1 MSYSKFILVFL
12 LFIILLNL
20 ATSNNLFKVNETW
33 EKFVFSI
40 DGKDQS
46 YKNCTPF
53 KMKISPN
60 GTTCFSFPRIYNQD
74 GFNVTFAVLKK
85 FGDELYF
92 ETWPSDEM
100 NLPKYNRDEN
110 NKLFSVTGFEISEN
124 DTYYLLDQ
132 GRIFSNNNTVKPGT
146 SKLMVVNSNRQIL
159 KIYNFGNGS
168 DFENSFFTDLV
179 IDFNN
184 NFAYITDSGIY
195 FNNSENNPSIIILN
209 LNNGKIY
216 RILKNNK
223 IFKSDEALSLM
234 NNGKIINESL
244 YRGVG
249 LNNIALTCDGEN
261 ILFSTM
267 KNRMIYSL
275 STKDIINAIKKNEND
290 LDINENFDIK
300 IGYKDK
306 MGDGFIISSKNSL
319 YMTNIEDNNIKYSI
333 NIDNDLMRFDFN
345 DFSTLEAERK
355 ILWPSLMDIFN
366 GTLYLLD
373 SHYNTFL
380 DENYSQI
387 IKDDNSTNDTINYT
401 IYIYSLGTDEYSR
414 IRGCT
419 NFFVDWNIISIIVL
433 IWFGIILIIVIIFIV
448 ISMKEDKKLKEE
460 AESKEV
466 RLSNTRESAL

>member
-40 DGKDQS
+40 DGKDYS

-306 MGDGFIISSKNSL
+306 MGDGFIISSKNNL
-319 YMTNIEDNNIKYSI
+319 YMTNLEDNNIKFSVE
-333 NIDNDLMRFDFN
+333 IDSDLMRLDFK
-345 DFSTLEAERK
+345 DFSTLEAEK
-355 ILWPSLMDIFN
+355 EILWPSAMDIHN
-366 GTLYLLD
+366 GKIYLFD
-373 SHYNTFL
+373 NHYNTYL
-380 DENYSQI
+380 EGNNSI
-387 IKDDNSTNDTINYT
+387 ILKEDNSTNDTINYT
-401 IYIYSLGTDEYSR
+401 LYSYRLGSDEYTYK
-414 IRGCT
+414 RGCT
-419 NFFVDWNIISIIVL
+419 NFYVKWNIITII
-433 IWFGIILIIVIIFIV
+433 IWVCLGIILVIFLIFIE
-448 ISMKEDKKLKEE
+448 ISLKEDKELEKE
-460 AESKEV
+460 AENKEV
-466 RLSNTRESAL
+466 RLSDSREVL